1 MPAKKLYTREEA
13 AKIVE
18 NDIIKAA
25 GVMRNLIKEGQSDY
39 VAIMNND
46 RVWSW
51 INHARHTLEQ
61 IEK

>member
-18 NDIIKAA
+18 NDMVKAA
-25 GVMRNLIKEGQSDY
+25 GVMRNLIREGATSYAD
-39 VAIMNND
+39 IMAND

-51 INHARHTLEQ
+51 INHARHTIAQ